1 MAVIPRA
8 GPLPAPA
15 NATNTRLGPPT
26 RVVSSSSPSVE
37 ELPGGEGVN
46 FDSAAFGHF
55 EEPSSFDRGHGG
67 RNQNFNHHPGSLN
80 APTQAFAAMLETGG
94 PAGTDNLDGTRN
106 EEKPPT
112 PGLVSMVI
120 STYETNAKVVSG
132 EMNILGTSVSMVL

>member
-1 MAVIPRA
+1 
-8 GPLPAPA
+8 
-15 NATNTRLGPPT
+15 
-26 RVVSSSSPSVE
+26 VVSSSSPSVE

-46 FDSAAFGHF
+46 FDSVAFAHF

-67 RNQNFNHHPGSLN
+67 LNQNFNHHPGSLK

-120 STYETNAKVVSG
+120 SAYETNAKVVSG

>member
-94 PAGTDNLDGTRN
+94 PGR
-106 EEKPPT
+106 
-112 PGLVSMVI
+112 
-120 STYETNAKVVSG
+120 YR
-132 EMNILGTSVSMVL
+132 